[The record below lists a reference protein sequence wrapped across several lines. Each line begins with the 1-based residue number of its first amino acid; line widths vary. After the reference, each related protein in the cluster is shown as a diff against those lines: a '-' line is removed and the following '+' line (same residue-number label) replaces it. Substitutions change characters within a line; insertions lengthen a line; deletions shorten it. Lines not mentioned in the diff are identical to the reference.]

1 MNRQENNVWYEKP
14 KEPLKTW
21 ESIEKWCREKHYF
34 EKRVNMRTHRW
45 IFRGERTEEDSK
57 ALRTKIEKSFD
68 DYDVA
73 MEKKEEYEKRLIRLF
88 QRKAALYLDH
98 EPDKDDMLEWL
109 AVMQHYGAPT
119 RLMDWTY
126 SFYIAVY
133 FALAE
138 NAEGGVV
145 WAFDASSAN
154 DPMQI
159 ESKIPKVSRFNK
171 LVMKFEQRDDVLGI
185 RGEGDKLK
193 DLAIICYLIENP
205 FPLAYAVNPFR
216 LNERLTVQQGLFLLA
231 GDSRVAFKENLRN
244 HFDNNTEEL
253 KKNLHRIEIKS
264 KPRDRNNILRKL
276 RDMNITNEA
285 LFPGLEGFAKSVGEY
300 LAYPEIL

>member
-1 MNRQENNVWYEKP
+1 MNRRENNAWYEKP

-21 ESIEKWCREKHYF
+21 ESLEKWCREKQYF
-34 EKRVNMRTHRW
+34 EKRVNMRTRRW
-45 IFRGERTEEDSK
+45 IFRGDRTEEDSR
-57 ALRTKIEKSFD
+57 ALQTKLEKSFN
-68 DYDVA
+68 DYNVD
-73 MEKKEEYEKRLIRLF
+73 MEKREEYEKRLIRLF

-109 AVMQHYGAPT
+109 AVMQHYGATT

-138 NAEGGVV
+138 NEEGGVV

-154 DPMQI
+154 DPMKI

-185 RGEGDKLK
+185 RGKGDKLK
-193 DLAIICYLIENP
+193 DLAIICYLMENP
-205 FPLAYAVNPFR
+205 FPLVYAVNPFR
-216 LNERLTVQQGLFLLA
+216 LNERLTVQQGLFLLP
-231 GDSRVAFKENLRN
+231 GDIRKSFKENLRN
-244 HFDNNTEEL
+244 HFENKIGKL
-253 KKNLHRIEIKS
+253 KENLHRIEIKPE
-264 KPRDRNNILRKL
+264 PRDRNNILRKL

-285 LFPGLEGFAKSVGEY
+285 LFPGLGGFAKSVGEY